1 MSPMQAVQATANV
14 GATTS
19 LPAAAETGSTVMALG
34 TPDAVSA
41 APRQATPATA
51 ATEPAS
57 FLVQFAADATLE
69 QKAAAL
75 AAAGAEIKETVR
87 AGDASAGD
95 LVLVEAKGHDAD
107 TVIGTLS
114 NAAGVS
120 HAEVNGQLGVQAVA
134 NDPYYTNGSAWG
146 MYGDT
151 TSPANTYGS
160 QAAEAWAAGDTGKSS
175 IVVGDVDSGV
185 DYTHPDLYLNIWL
198 NQGELP
204 KTMALVDADTD
215 GLITF
220 RDLNQ
225 AANANF
231 VSDINGSG
239 YIDAGDLLKDARW
252 EDHVDQDGNGYVD
265 DLIGWDFVN
274 NDNDPYDDNGHGT
287 HTAGTIGATGD
298 NGTGVA
304 GVNWNVQIMALK
316 FLDKSGSGS
325 TANAIKALDYYT
337 AASAADQAHGWTSEF
352 IGTNNSWGGSGYSQS
367 MLDAIVRGAKQDAL
381 FIVAAGN
388 GGSDGRGDNNDVTAT
403 YPANYSTLSGAGY
416 EAVISVA
423 ALTSSGAL
431 ASYSNYG
438 SRSVDLAAPG
448 SNVWSTVPG
457 GGYASYSGTSM
468 AAPHVTGALALYAS
482 LHPDYTA
489 EQLRDALLSSTEATS
504 SLAGKTATGGRLD
517 IGDLVNTSSD
527 TPAATPSGQTLY
539 GTTASDTIVGTNYA
553 DVLSGVPA
561 TGTNPGRGT
570 IDTLYGQG
578 GNDLFVLGDARG
590 AFYDDGNALNAG
602 ARDYAIVADF
612 ASGDRIQLA
621 SGQYILM
628 TTTVA
633 GVSGTGIYRDLN
645 GRFDATDELVG
656 IVKNVLPTQLSNAD
670 FNWA

>member
-1 MSPMQAVQATANV
+1 MMPAPAVQAASDFGSAV
-14 GATTS
+14 SVSAPAESGA
-19 LPAAAETGSTVMALG
+19 TVMALG

-41 APRQATPATA
+41 APQQSTTSTA
-51 ATEPAS
+51 AEPTS
-57 FLVQFAADATLE
+57 FLVQFATDATPE

-95 LVLVEAKGHDAD
+95 LVVVEAKGQDANA
-107 TVIGTLS
+107 VVGTLS
-114 NAAGVS
+114 GATGVS
-120 HAEVNGQLGVQAVA
+120 HAEVNAQLAVQAVA
-134 NDPYYTNGSAWG
+134 NDPYYTNGSTWD

-151 TSPANTYGS
+151 TSPANAYGS
-160 QAAEAWAAGDTGKSS
+160 QAAEAWAAGDTGSS
-175 IVVGDVDSGV
+175 TIVVGDIDSGI
-185 DYTHPDLYLNIWL
+185 DYTHPDLYLNVWL

-204 KTMALVDADTD
+204 KTMALVDADKD

-225 AANANF
+225 AVNASF
-231 VSDINGSG
+231 VSDINGNG

-252 EDHVDQDGNGYVD
+252 DDHLDQDGNGYVD

-316 FLDKSGSGS
+316 FLDQSGSGS
-325 TANAIKALDYYT
+325 LANAIKALDYYT
-337 AASAADQAHGWTSEF
+337 AASAADQAHNWTSEL
-352 IGTNNSWGGSGYSQS
+352 IATNNSWGGGSYSQS
-367 MLDAIVRGAKQDAL
+367 LLDAIVRGAKQDVL
-381 FIVAAGN
+381 FVVAAGN
-388 GGSDGRGDNNDVTAT
+388 GGSDGRGDNSDVIAN
-403 YPANYSTLSGAGY
+403 YPSNYSTLNAAGY

-438 SRSVDLAAPG
+438 SQSVDLAAPG
-448 SNVWSTVPG
+448 SGIWSTVPG

-468 AAPHVTGALALYAS
+468 ATPHVTGALALYAA

-489 EQLRDALLSSTEATS
+489 EQLRDALLSSAEVTS

-517 IGDLVNTSSD
+517 IGDLVAASSEQSV
-527 TPAATPSGQTLY
+527 TAPSGQTLY
-539 GTTASDTIVGTNYA
+539 GATGSDTIVGTNYA
-553 DVLSGVPA
+553 DVVSGVPA
-561 TGTNPGRGT
+561 AGTNLGRGT
-570 IDTLYGQG
+570 IDTLYGKG

-590 AFYDDGNALNAG
+590 FFYDDGNARNAG
-602 ARDYAIVADF
+602 FKDYAIIADF
-612 ASGDRIQLA
+612 ASGDKIQVA
-621 SGQYILM
+621 KGQYFLM
-628 TTTVA
+628 TTTA
-633 GVSGTGIYRDLN
+633 NGVTGTGIYHDLN
-645 GRFDATDELVG
+645 GRFEATDELVG
-656 IVKNVLPTQLSNAD
+656 IVRNILPTQLSSAD
-670 FNWA
+670 FNWV